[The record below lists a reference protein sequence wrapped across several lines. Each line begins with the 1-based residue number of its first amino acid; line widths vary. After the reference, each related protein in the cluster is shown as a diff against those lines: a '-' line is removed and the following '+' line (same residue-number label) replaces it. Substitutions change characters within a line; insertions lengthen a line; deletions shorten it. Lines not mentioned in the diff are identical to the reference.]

1 MKRIFLLIF
10 TLCFLASINGQTSY
24 IGINLGLS
32 IPGTDFVGSQDLF
45 SDGYAVSGFSIEFDG
60 IYFPGSVLGIGGMMG
75 FGSYYTLQDNYFNGL
90 STYLESHPDNPGFD
104 IPDRSEVLFESGF
117 WSVFNLL
124 AGPELSVPFWN
135 FQFGVRAMAGPSVV
149 LAPQKTLSYESGQ
162 EKLMVET
169 GGTSLSLSYIYGTSL
184 MYFMNPGTSIRI
196 AADYL
201 TGKSSYD
208 FDAFIETP
216 LGVLEENRSESV
228 KINSLQVSVGL
239 SYSF

>member
-1 MKRIFLLIF
+1 MKRIFLFFF
-10 TLCFLASINGQTSY
+10 TLCTLASISGQTSY

-32 IPGTDFVGSQDLF
+32 FPQTDFASSQDLF
-45 SDGYAVSGFSIEFDG
+45 SNGYAVSGFSIEFDG
-60 IYFPGSVLGIGGMMG
+60 IYFPGSVLGFGGMMG
-75 FGSYYTLQDNYFNGL
+75 FGSYYTLQDKYFDGL
-90 STYLESHPDNPGFD
+90 STYLDSHPDNPDLD
-104 IPDRSEVLFESGF
+104 IPARSEVLFESGF

-124 AGPELSVPFWN
+124 AGPELAVPFWN

-149 LAPQKTLSYESGQ
+149 LAPKKTLSYESGQ
-162 EKLMVET
+162 EKLLVET
-169 GGTSLSLSYIYGTSL
+169 GGSSLSLSYIYGTSL
-184 MYFMNPGTSIRI
+184 MYFLNPGTSIRV

-201 TGKSSYD
+201 IGKSTYD

-216 LGVLEENRSESV
+216 LGVMEENKSESV

>member
-10 TLCFLASINGQTSY
+10 TICTLTSINGQTSY

-32 IPGTDFVGSQDLF
+32 IPGAEFEGSQDLF
-45 SDGYAVSGFSIEFDG
+45 SDGFAVSGFSVEFDG
-60 IYFPGSVLGIGGMMG
+60 IYFPGSILGFGGMMG
-75 FGSYYTLQDNYFNGL
+75 FGSYYTLQDKYFEGL
-90 STYLESHPDNPGFD
+90 STYLDANPDNPGFN

-124 AGPELSVPFWN
+124 AGPEIAVPFWN
-135 FQFGVRAMAGPSVV
+135 FQFGIRAMAGPSVV
-149 LAPQKTLSYESGQ
+149 LSPQKTLSYESSQ
-162 EKLMVET
+162 EKLLVET
-169 GGTSLSLSYIYGTSL
+169 GGSSISLSYIYGTSL
-184 MYFMNPGTSIRI
+184 MYFLNSGTSIRV

-201 TGKSSYD
+201 AGRSSYD

-216 LGVLEENRSESV
+216 LGILEESKRENVR
-228 KINSLQVSVGL
+228 INSLQVSVGL